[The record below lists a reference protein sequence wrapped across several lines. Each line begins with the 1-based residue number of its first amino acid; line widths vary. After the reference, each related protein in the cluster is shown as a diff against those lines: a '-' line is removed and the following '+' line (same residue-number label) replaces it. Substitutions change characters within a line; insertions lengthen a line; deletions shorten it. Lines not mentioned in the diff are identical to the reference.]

1 MAFTSKSL
9 SKMLLILFRLEPI
22 LTPYLSELQGLN
34 AHECNQQTKAK
45 TIFHLKLV
53 TSMTIAITLLQCRVF
68 LNHEI
73 AYQIMNFLS
82 LTLFVCFENDVQ
94 MFN

>member
-1 MAFTSKSL
+1 
-9 SKMLLILFRLEPI
+9 MLLILFRLEPI

-53 TSMTIAITLLQCRVF
+53 TSMTIAITLLQCLVF

-73 AYQIMNFLS
+73 AYQIMNFFIINVIC
-82 LTLFVCFENDVQ
+82 LF
-94 MFN
+94 